1 MAIDPRIK
9 AAHAWPLL
17 VQVAA
22 QRSTVPVDDLAK
34 RVGAAPHRLKGPL
47 EAITLHCKKNGL
59 PDLSAIVLRKGGG
72 GASDGIDEIRGAVY
86 REAWGSVTNPFRV
99 FLTR

>member
-59 PDLSAIVLRKGGG
+59 PDLSSIVLRKGGVG
-72 GASDGIDEIRGAVY
+72 DTIDEIRGAVY
-86 REAWGSVTNPFRV
+86 NEAWGSVVNPFRV
-99 FLTR
+99 FLSR